1 MSLLGNYTV
10 FAKSPASFRSGT
22 TVSDMP
28 SNYNKSGSMRNRS
41 LSMSPYTAIPNG
53 YTPPYCWSM
62 AQKSGG
68 MASYVRVLGDGDVT
82 FANLAGGLNA
92 VAPLSGS
99 GDITNAALALIV
111 SAVAA
116 ITGLGG
122 LTADITG
129 KLEAT
134 AALAG
139 SGDLTAALGAIA
151 EIVGA
156 LTGSGDLDGTM
167 TAQASMSAD
176 INVTGDLLT
185 TANVASAIWG
195 ALASAFNDPG
205 TMGNA
210 LNSAGGAGDPWITNL
225 PGSYVAGQAGYIVG
239 NQILTED
246 DLTKIAD
253 IVLRRTTANVEASSN
268 GDAVSIR
275 SLYGMI
281 AQGVHKTSISG
292 TTLTVTKSDETTTL
306 GTRTI
311 ATNPTAKPIISFDT
325 D

>member
-1 MSLLGNYTV
+1 M
-10 FAKSPASFRSGT
+10 
-22 TVSDMP
+22 
-28 SNYNKSGSMRNRS
+28 
-41 LSMSPYTAIPNG
+41 SMSPYTAIPNG
-53 YTPPYCWSM
+53 YTPPSTWSM

-68 MASYVRVLGDGDVT
+68 MASYVRLVGDGEVGS
-82 FANLAGGLNA
+82 ANLAGGLNA

-99 GDITNAALALIV
+99 GNITNAALGLIL

-116 ITGLGG
+116 ITGSGTVSG
-122 LTADITG
+122 DITG
-129 KLEAT
+129 KLEAV

-139 SGDLTAALGAIA
+139 SGDITAALGALA
-151 EIVGA
+151 SLVGA
-156 LTGSGDLDGTM
+156 LTGSGG
-167 TAQASMSAD
+167 ASANILAKAGISAD
-176 INVTGDLLT
+176 INVTGDLLS

-195 ALASAFNDPG
+195 ALASAFNEAG

-210 LNSAGGAGDPWITNL
+210 LNSAGGAGDPWITTL

-239 NQILTED
+239 NQVLTEAD
-246 DLTKIAD
+246 IAKIAD
-253 IVLRRTTANVEASSN
+253 VILRRATSNVEASSD
-268 GDAVSIR
+268 GDTLSMR

-292 TTLTVTKSDETTTL
+292 TTLTVTKSDESTTL

-311 ATNPTAKPIISFDT
+311 ATSPTAKPIISFDT